1 MADLPA
7 TPMAMPTAAPGT
19 WLTLSE
25 ASLRLGWHLNK
36 VKSAVRRG
44 RLQARKNN
52 AGNWLV
58 LVPPALLE
66 AVPGDATDVAA
77 GVAGDDASGDATTAL
92 LGALS
97 DAKERAARADGR
109 AEALLAAL
117 SELREAHAAERGR
130 LEQLLAVERARADR
144 LEAALL
150 EARKPVLLRAATRG
164 VPTTIGPPRCAR
176 SLS

>member
-1 MADLPA
+1 MADPPA
-7 TPMAMPTAAPGT
+7 APTAMPTAAPGT

-25 ASLRLGWHLNK
+25 ASSRLGWHLNK

-44 RLQARKNN
+44 RLQAKKNN

-58 LVPPALLE
+58 LVPAALLE
-66 AVPGDATDVAA
+66 AASGNAVDVAA
-77 GVAGDDASGDATTAL
+77 GVAEDDASGDATAVLLEAL
-92 LGALS
+92 G

-117 SELREAHAAERGR
+117 SELRETHVAERGR

-150 EARKPVLLRAATRG
+150 EARKPALLRLLEAFR
-164 VPTTIGPPRCAR
+164 RR
-176 SLS
+176 